1 MKLKKF
7 CIIFVI
13 SQFFTFS
20 IVSENVKIKIEGP
33 ERSYNQVRITNNT
46 SYENFECKVYRLQ
59 QKDGK
64 LIKSELLGVY
74 NLKEKSDTDSCTMSL
89 KRNEY
94 IGISVPDTLGKI
106 SHNVS
111 YKDLPFFD
119 VVEVFLFDNNDHNVI
134 GEEF

>member
-64 LIKSELLGVY
+64 LITSELLGVY
-74 NLKEKSDTDSCTMSL
+74 NLKEKSKEFHVVLIYFLDSLIEVWQKM
-89 KRNEY
+89 KRN
-94 IGISVPDTLGKI
+94 
-106 SHNVS
+106 
-111 YKDLPFFD
+111 
-119 VVEVFLFDNNDHNVI
+119 
-134 GEEF
+134 